1 MADGAI
7 TVEVNVDDKKA
18 AAELEK
24 FQKKVSELE
33 DKLQKQTA
41 DRAPIVK
48 ALEEAKNNAV
58 AAANEVD
65 RIKRALAQSEQATSI
80 NGPRVD
86 PQTYTDELAAQ
97 ERLKSELTQAV
108 QLSNDADKAA
118 ERIAAQDERALK
130 AIADTTAKLDAAKS
144 KAGGLVQQMSRSN
157 SAAEKMDKA
166 LAAVNQKMDKFAQR
180 IKGLAKRVFIFT
192 LITAALRGMRTWLG
206 NAIKSNDQAVAAI
219 ARLKGA
225 LLTLGQPLLGIII
238 PALTKLVNI
247 LAAVIAK
254 IAQLVSGLF
263 GKTAAQ
269 SAEAAKKL
277 YDEQQALSGVGSAA
291 KKAGK
296 SLASFDEI
304 NQLQSPSSDGSGG
317 SSSSTIAPDFG
328 AAVSDGIDGIVGLFS
343 GIALLAVG
351 AMLAFTGFAIPLG
364 IALMVAGAATVYT
377 ALTSDPELPAKLI
390 ESGLDKVLVALSTAL
405 LALGAFFAFSGVNIG
420 IGAALMLAGA
430 AALGSAVV
438 VNWDT
443 IVTALQGPIG
453 KIVALVSGAL
463 LVLGAILT
471 FSSPASI
478 GLGIALMAA
487 GAAGIAA
494 TVAVNWDSIVTALQ
508 GPIGKITALVG
519 AALLVLGICL
529 LFTGAGVPLGL
540 GLILAGAVGLAAPIA
555 ANWNFIVDKVKGVWL
570 AVKGFW
576 NKYIAPVFTKE
587 WWANL
592 AKTAMNGFLAGIEA
606 AINWI
611 LSGIGKLVNGITGLL
626 NKIPGIDIDPVDW
639 GHVQLPRL
647 ASGAVIP
654 PNREFLAV
662 LGDQKSGTNIEAP
675 MPMLVDA
682 FTRAAHEIIG
692 GGGSNRPIYLMLDG
706 RELGRAVLEVGD
718 QESVRVGVSLT

>member
-18 AAELEK
+18 AAGLEK

-390 ESGLDKVLVALSTAL
+390 ESGLDKVLVALGTAL

-430 AALGSAVV
+430 AALGSAVA

-443 IVTALQGPIG
+443 IVTALQGPVG

-463 LVLGAILT
+463 LLLGAVLT
-471 FSSPASI
+471 FSGAGV

-508 GPIGKITALVG
+508 SPIGKITALVG

-662 LGDQKSGTNIEAP
+662 LGDQTSGTNIETPLAT
-675 MPMLVDA
+675 MVQA
-682 FTRAAHEIIG
+682 FKQALAESG